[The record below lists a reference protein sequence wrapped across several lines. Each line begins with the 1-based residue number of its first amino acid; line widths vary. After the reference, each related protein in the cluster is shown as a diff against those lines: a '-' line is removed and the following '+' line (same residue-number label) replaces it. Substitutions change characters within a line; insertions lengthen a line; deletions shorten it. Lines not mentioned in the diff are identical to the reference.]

1 MSDWL
6 LIALGLFFSVTGII
20 AQLYILRAATS
31 PEETANVKTV
41 IVCYFVGAG
50 CFIAAIFTH
59 SFRLLLQLLPAILI
73 LLWAS
78 TFNRL
83 GAKILNKLRDD
94 GQRSK
99 SRGA

>member
-6 LIALGLFFSVTGII
+6 LIAFGLLFSVTGII
-20 AQLYILRAATS
+20 TQLYILRTATT
-31 PEETANVKTV
+31 PEESANVKTV
-41 IVCYFVGAG
+41 ILCYLVGAS
-50 CFIAAIFTH
+50 CFIAAIYTH

-83 GAKILNKLRDD
+83 GTKILNKLRDD
-94 GQRSK
+94 RAK
-99 SRGA
+99 K